1 MPASVERLT
10 FGVDQVCSLTGL
22 TRRQIQYWD
31 ETGFFSPEFAGE
43 DRVYSFRDLVGLRTI
58 AKLRETVPLQELR
71 KVGEWLK
78 REHETPW
85 ASLRFFRSGRSVH
98 FRDPKTGDVI
108 AANPEDQRVCI
119 ELEEIA
125 NEVRELIAARRRR
138 SLSEEGKVERKRRVV
153 RSRPVLAGT
162 RIPVDAIWNFHEA
175 GYSTEQII
183 VEYPTLTAKDVVAA
197 IKYKSAK
204 KTG

>member
-1 MPASVERLT
+1 VPTSVERLA
-10 FGVDQVCSLTGL
+10 FGVDQVRSLTGL
-22 TRRQIQYWD
+22 TRRQLQYWD
-31 ETGFFSPEFAGE
+31 ETGFFSPEFAGG

-58 AKLRETVPLQELR
+58 AKLRETVPLQDLR

-85 ASLRFFRSGRSVH
+85 ASLRFFRSGRTVH

-138 SLSEEGKVERKRRVV
+138 SLSKEGKVERKHRVV

-175 GYSTEQII
+175 GYSTEQILE
-183 VEYPTLTAKDVVAA
+183 EYPTLTANDVVAA
-197 IKYKSAK
+197 IEYKSAK

>member
-1 MPASVERLT
+1 MPTSVERLA
-10 FGVDQVCSLTGL
+10 FGVDQVRSLTGL

-31 ETGFFSPEFAGE
+31 ETGFFSPEFAGA

-85 ASLRFFRSGRSVH
+85 ASLRFFRSGRTVH

-138 SLSEEGKVERKRRVV
+138 SISKEGKVERKHRVV

-175 GYSTEQII
+175 GYSTEQILE
-183 VEYPTLTAKDVVAA
+183 EYPTLTANDVVAA
-197 IKYKSAK
+197 IEYKSAS